1 MKLPEPL
8 ETLAVYTSPE
18 GDTLSLPPEL
28 ARLYGRLE
36 FPPHPGRPYV
46 FGNFV
51 TSLDGVVALNSAE
64 VGSGG
69 GEISGY
75 NVQDRLVM
83 GLLRAIAD
91 AVVVGAGTLRAVP
104 DHLWTSRV
112 IYSPLEEAYR
122 ELRTSLGKTEPPLNV
137 IVTARGM
144 LDLSLPVFQSGEVP
158 VLVVTSESGARH
170 LREQAAVVGVPIS
183 VAEGDGEIRAAAVL
197 EAVTR
202 ERACDLILTEG
213 GPQLLGQFLE
223 ERLLDE
229 LFLTLS
235 PQVTGRDGTTPRPS
249 FVDGKRFAPEQPVWG
264 TLLDIRRSQSH
275 LFLRY
280 AFPKDS

>member
-8 ETLAVYTSPE
+8 ETLAAYTTSE
-18 GDTLSLPPEL
+18 GVALPLPPEL

-36 FPPHPGRPYV
+36 LPPHPNKPYV

-104 DHLWTSRV
+104 NHRWTSRV
-112 IYSPLEEAYR
+112 IYSPLEI
-122 ELRTSLGKTEPPLNV
+122 G
-137 IVTARGM
+137 
-144 LDLSLPVFQSGEVP
+144 
-158 VLVVTSESGARH
+158 
-170 LREQAAVVGVPIS
+170 
-183 VAEGDGEIRAAAVL
+183 RAHV
-197 EAVTR
+197 
-202 ERACDLILTEG
+202 
-213 GPQLLGQFLE
+213 
-223 ERLLDE
+223 
-229 LFLTLS
+229 
-235 PQVTGRDGTTPRPS
+235 
-249 FVDGKRFAPEQPVWG
+249 
-264 TLLDIRRSQSH
+264 
-275 LFLRY
+275 
-280 AFPKDS
+280 